1 MSAIPYCDLTKAGI
15 HKPTDLIKFPWDDDR
30 SNLPTQDE
38 VEQWR
43 EEAAAIN
50 AQRQNE

>member
-30 SNLPTQDE
+30 SDLPTQE
-38 VEQWR
+38 EMEQYQK
-43 EEAAAIN
+43 EAAAIN
-50 AQRQNE
+50 AQRRNG